1 MPEDYTAA
9 QGRVTAMAA
18 GSYGRRALAHMRP
31 TPYLASHWR
40 FYIVIPA
47 LLTALL
53 ASCATLSPDSSL
65 RGVEDLTKE
74 RTRQPF
80 AMTTGLGSKS
90 VMAGM
95 CLRRERK
102 WFVG

>member
-1 MPEDYTAA
+1 MLWLVLLFWFD
-9 QGRVTAMAA
+9 RVTAMAA

-80 AMTTGLGSKS
+80 AMTTGAR
-90 VMAGM
+90 VQ
-95 CLRRERK
+95 
-102 WFVG
+102 VGHGRNVSPT